1 MKSSLFLALA
11 LVASCFAAPAGRAYA
26 AAQATTVVTVKSLC
40 PNCGK
45 MIVGHL
51 KAVPGVSAVQ
61 MDVARKTFTIQS
73 GENVS
78 PKTIWETVETNGEL
92 PVKLEGPGGTFTAK
106 PKS

>member
-1 MKSSLFLALA
+1 MKGSLFLALA
-11 LVASCFAAPAGRAYA
+11 LAAACIAAPASRAYGA
-26 AAQATTVVTVKSLC
+26 TQATTVVTVKSLC

-51 KAVPGVSAVQ
+51 KALPGVSAVQ
-61 MDVARKTFTIQS
+61 MDVTKKTFTIQS

-92 PVKLEGPGGTFTAK
+92 PVKLEGPGGTFTSK